1 MFSKLLVLAL
11 LIAVAWY
18 GMKAY
23 RRIQEDRAR
32 AIKRGEGPA
41 PAKPKTP
48 AVMSEDMVKCTACGV
63 YVAPDAQACGKP
75 GCPQRG

>member
-32 AIKRGEGPA
+32 AIKRG
-41 PAKPKTP
+41 
-48 AVMSEDMVKCTACGV
+48 
-63 YVAPDAQACGKP
+63 
-75 GCPQRG
+75 RGRPRPSPRPRLSCRRTW